1 MYHYYTKCTPNPYY
15 MSMICYHSTL
25 FITYGCNQHTIL
37 EKIVIP
43 FISKVTQQILRIVS
57 VTPSLTDSYTYQN
70 ILPPSHSH
78 PTTLGDVMYEQPLCQ
93 TDQSLQS
100 PLHSYCHCLV
110 CGCLDTPKPI
120 NDCSAGKESTV

>member
-1 MYHYYTKCTPNPYY
+1 MYPKSLLYVNDMLPFNPFHHIWLQSAYN
-15 MSMICYHSTL
+15 
-25 FITYGCNQHTIL
+25 FG
-37 EKIVIP
+37 KIVIP

-93 TDQSLQS
+93 TDRSLQS
-100 PLHSYCHCLV
+100 PLHRYCRCLV
-110 CGCLDTPKPI
+110 CGCLDTRKPI
-120 NDCSAGKESTV
+120 NGCCAGKESLSRDSF